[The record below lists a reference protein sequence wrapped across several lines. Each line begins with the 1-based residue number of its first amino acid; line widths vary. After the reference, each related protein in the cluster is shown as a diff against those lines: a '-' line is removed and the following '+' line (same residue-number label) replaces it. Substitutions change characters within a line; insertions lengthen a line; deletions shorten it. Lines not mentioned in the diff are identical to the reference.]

1 LDIVHP
7 LAAQYAERFSS
18 PETELLASVAAA
30 AKAQHPQPHM
40 LSGHLQGRLLEMISS
55 MIRPARILEVGTMV
69 GYSSICL
76 AAGLQPG
83 GILHTIELR
92 EGDAD
97 IAENH
102 FRNAGLQDQIQLYR
116 GEALTIIPELHE
128 VWDLVFLDADKVNYI
143 AYYEMIMPR
152 LKQGGYLV
160 ADNVLFHGAVLDEEI
175 RGKNAEAIHAFNQHV
190 RNDASVTCV
199 LLPIRD
205 GLTIICKN

>member
-1 LDIVHP
+1 MDIVHP

-18 PETELLASVAAA
+18 PETALLASVAAA
-30 AKAQHPQPHM
+30 ANAQHPQPHM

-97 IAENH
+97 IAEKH
-102 FRNAGLQDQIQLYR
+102 FRNAGLQDQIQLHR

-190 RNDASVTCV
+190 RKDASVTCV